1 MGSVFVSCWTLSVQ
15 YQGLCAEL
23 CGILGGNVNL
33 CTHDIQ
39 TFPRPTVRVISD
51 KYCSGLQI
59 LSSGKTQLKNV
70 QLQIKFRS
78 V

>member
-33 CTHDIQ
+33 CTHDI
-39 TFPRPTVRVISD
+39 
-51 KYCSGLQI
+51 
-59 LSSGKTQLKNV
+59 
-70 QLQIKFRS
+70 
-78 V
+78 